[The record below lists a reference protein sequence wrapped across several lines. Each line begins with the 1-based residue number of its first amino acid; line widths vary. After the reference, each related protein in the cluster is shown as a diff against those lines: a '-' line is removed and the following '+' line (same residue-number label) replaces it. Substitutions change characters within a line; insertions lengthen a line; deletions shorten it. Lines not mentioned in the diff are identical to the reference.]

1 MPNNAFKVSIT
12 SLLMGIIHRLR
23 VLLASRNLF
32 HNWLSAG
39 IKYYLIKHHLINE
52 DIVIRFRCDN
62 NKEYVLSPQIY
73 ASIVNAYYDNL
84 FNSLEC
90 RDAIYLILSYG
101 NSKVRFYANPRAF
114 LYNVLY
120 DVVREN
126 FLGGAYDDLVVS
138 GRTVIDV
145 GTGVGDTAI
154 LFALRGARRII
165 ALEPYPSL
173 YKEALINIRANGLE
187 DRVVLLNA
195 GLGSYDGEVC
205 ASLNNVNEYMM
216 FKQSSECS
224 VKVKM
229 YTLSSLIREFDIESG
244 SVLKVDC
251 EGCEYEII
259 PRASSKD
266 LSVFNQ
272 IIIEYHNGYHELRN
286 ALEKAGFKVT
296 IKPIRS
302 VEIPIERQGYI
313 ITNGI

>member
-1 MPNNAFKVSIT
+1 MPNNAFKTSIT

-39 IKYYLIKHHLINE
+39 IKYYLIKHHLTNE

-90 RDAIYLILSYG
+90 KDSIYLILSYR
-101 NSKVRFYANPRAF
+101 NSKIRFHANSGAF
-114 LYNVLY
+114 LY

-126 FLGGAYDDLVVS
+126 FLGGAYDDLDVS
-138 GRTVIDV
+138 GKTVVDI
-145 GTGVGDTAI
+145 GAGVGDTAI
-154 LFALRGARRII
+154 LFALRGAGRII

-205 ASLNNVNEYMM
+205 ASLNNVNGYMM

-251 EGCEYEII
+251 EGCEYEIM